1 MNTTS
6 PASVGVI
13 VSTYNKPAELA
24 LVLEG
29 WRRQSDT
36 RFELYVADDGSR
48 AETAEL
54 IARTAAGFP
63 VPLHHIWQEDAGFR
77 LSRVRNLAIRTADH
91 PYLIITDGDCIPLP
105 GMVAAHRRHATPGC
119 FLNGERLLL
128 SENFSAEL
136 LRHPWPIASESTLSL
151 LRRRFA
157 GQINRTLPLLLPTIA
172 TRPTQRLKGL
182 RGCHLSFWRDDLVRA
197 NGFDESYEG
206 WGREDSD
213 MAARLF
219 HAGIRRRNLRGMPLL
234 HIWHH
239 EAKRD
244 ALNRNDALLAACI
257 AEHRT
262 RARQGIEEL
271 DG

>member
-1 MNTTS
+1 MSTPP

-29 WRRQSDT
+29 WRRQNDLN
-36 RFELYVADDGSR
+36 FALYVADDGST

-54 IARTAAGFP
+54 VAKAARDFP
-63 VPLHHIWQEDAGFR
+63 VPLHHVWQEDAGFR
-77 LSRVRNLAIRTADH
+77 LSRVRNLAIQKADH

-105 GMVAAHRRHATPGC
+105 GMVTAHRRLATPGC

-136 LRHPWPIASESTLSL
+136 LLQPWPVGSESTLSL
-151 LRRRFA
+151 IGRRLK
-157 GQINRTLPLLLPTIA
+157 GEINRALPLLLPLLA
-172 TRPTQRLKGL
+172 TKPTTKLKGL
-182 RGCHLSFWRDDLVRA
+182 RGCHLSFWRDDLIRA
-197 NGFDESYEG
+197 NGFDETYEG

-219 HAGIRRRNLRGMPLL
+219 HAGIHRRNLRGMPLL
-234 HIWHH
+234 HIWHR

-244 ALNRNDALLAACI
+244 ALNRNDALLAQCI
-257 AEHRT
+257 AEKRT
-262 RARQGIEEL
+262 RALRGIGEL
-271 DG
+271 NG

>member
-1 MNTTS
+1 MSTTP

-13 VSTYNKPAELA
+13 ISTYNKPAELA

-36 RFELYVADDGSR
+36 NFAIYIADDGSK

-54 IARTAAGFP
+54 VATTGRDFP
-63 VPLHHIWQEDAGFR
+63 VPLHHVWQEDAGFR
-77 LSRVRNLAIRTADH
+77 LSRVRNLAIREASH

-105 GMVAAHRRHATPGC
+105 GMVAAHRRLASPGC

-128 SENFSAEL
+128 SESFSAEL
-136 LRHPWPIASESTLSL
+136 LEHPWPIGSESMASL
-151 LRRRFA
+151 LKRRIK
-157 GQINRTLPLLLPTIA
+157 GEINRALPLLLPVLA
-172 TRPTQRLKGL
+172 TKPTTKLKGL
-182 RGCHLSFWRDDLVRA
+182 RGCHLSFWRDDLMAA
-197 NGFDESYEG
+197 NGFDETYEG

-219 HAGIRRRNLRGMPLL
+219 HAGISRRNLRGMPLL

-244 ALNRNDALLAACI
+244 GLNRNDALLEACI
-257 AEHRT
+257 AEKRT
-262 RARQGIEEL
+262 RALRGIEEL